1 MASQL
6 RRTIEQKVTRM
17 KIAYEDKLR
26 LNVAN
31 KERLETINSIIEEYL
46 ADDYILTL
54 RQLYYQL
61 VSRDVIPNN
70 QKEYSK
76 LSILLKKG
84 RMAGIVDWDAIE
96 DRGRQPKL
104 PYYVTG
110 VKDALNDTVE
120 QYRID
125 RMKDQEKYIEV
136 WVEKEALSNVFLRVT
151 EQYHIR
157 LMVNKGYSSCSAMHE
172 SFKRFKQNML
182 LNEQAGLIFYF
193 GDHDPSG
200 IDMARDIKDRM
211 DDFGINAI
219 GQFAVLRPALTIAQV
234 RQFKCPKN
242 PAKMTDPRAGWYV
255 KEHGY
260 KSWELDALPPRSLI
274 QIITRNIENHIDVDL
289 YKEQIKIEERQKK
302 VISDFAKK
310 IKDDQ

>member
-1 MASQL
+1 MS
-6 RRTIEQKVTRM
+6 

-26 LNVAN
+26 LNNAN
-31 KERLETINSIIEEYL
+31 KERLEIINGIIEEYL

-61 VSRDVIPNN
+61 VSREVIANN

-104 PYYVTG
+104 PYSVDG

-125 RMKDQEKYIEV
+125 RMKGQEKYIEV
-136 WVEKEALSNVFLRVT
+136 WVEKDALSNVFLRVT
-151 EQYHIR
+151 EQFHVR

-172 SFKRFKQNML
+172 AFKRFKYNMV
-182 LNEQAGLIFYF
+182 LNEQSGLILYF

-200 IDMARDIKDRM
+200 IDMARDIRDRM
-211 DDFGINAI
+211 AEFGIH
-219 GQFAVLRPALTIAQV
+219 GYGEFEVQRPALTIAQV
-234 RQFKCPKN
+234 RQFRCPEN
-242 PAKMTDPRAGWYV
+242 PAKLSDPRAGWYV
-255 KEHGY
+255 KEHGT
-260 KSWELDALPPRSLI
+260 KSWELDALPPKSLVT
-274 QIITRNIENHIDVDL
+274 IIERNVRGNIDIDL
-289 YKEQIKIEERQKK
+289 FNTQLKIESKQKK
-302 VISDFAKK
+302 IISDFAKK
-310 IKDDQ
+310 IK